1 MAKELVLS
9 DGKKVKIKQGK
20 GIDLLHAQMKAKTSE
35 EMLQNAISTIGEK
48 NSVVILMHDAGDKI
62 LTYEML
68 PNLISYLREKGYEF
82 KNMYDL
88 IE

>member
-1 MAKELVLS
+1 
-9 DGKKVKIKQGK
+9 
-20 GIDLLHAQMKAKTSE
+20 
-35 EMLQNAISTIGEK
+35 MLQNAISTIGEK

-82 KNMYDL
+82 KNIYDL
-88 IE
+88 LE